1 MTQRSTQSCPR
12 SGSPA
17 TRAKDWSLGGRKEA
31 RLRTGCCPGKGG
43 GDAALRFHM
52 DAESC
57 ELAGGGEGNVVLE
70 MEEDDFSR
78 RSQPRERG

>member
-1 MTQRSTQSCPR
+1 
-12 SGSPA
+12 
-17 TRAKDWSLGGRKEA
+17 
-31 RLRTGCCPGKGG
+31 
-43 GDAALRFHM
+43 M

-78 RSQPRERG
+78 RSQPRGRGR